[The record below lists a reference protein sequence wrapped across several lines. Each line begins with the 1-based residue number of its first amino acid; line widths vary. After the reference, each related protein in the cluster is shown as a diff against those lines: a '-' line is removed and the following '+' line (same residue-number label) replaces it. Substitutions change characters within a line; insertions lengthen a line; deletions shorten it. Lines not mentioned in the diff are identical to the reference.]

1 MNRNLTGTSP
11 KNPIPNRSYLS
22 TSNTTKCTLKT
33 KINKLPHNTASIQQS
48 TKNIAVQGTDRYIGV
63 PSTTMSNHISH
74 IAIKDITPPPTS
86 STLSSDNN
94 RTADNIADNII
105 ISTNDQTITSP
116 SIKTNNNNINFATA
130 VSMEKNPS
138 REQALVLN
146 TIDGIPQKD
155 YVLAIGKIVSPKNI
169 TFISRISNNRFCI
182 FLSSKQILDNL
193 LQKTQSININDQII
207 PIRRLVNPAKRYII
221 SNVCPSIPNQ
231 AITNALNNL
240 DIFPV
245 TQINHL
251 RAGIN
256 IEGFEHIMS
265 FRRQLFIKQED
276 IPKLPNSL
284 VITLNDSQFRIF
296 FTDDVVTCFLCKA
309 SGHTTNNC
317 KNIVDKQDKNTP
329 SSQNKSNQHDD
340 FTVDHTEPIENIHS
354 PISPTLDIPNQTKSD
369 WAKDP
374 DEIKFFPVTQNNLDE
389 PLSSAPIETQKRPM
403 SDSSSSKPPDS
414 PNALLSSNTATRNE
428 KTAKK
433 PKIQSRSNSSSSL
446 DTDLDNKLNPI
457 IEHFTI
463 NEPLS
468 ITYIQFKYILDNF
481 NQ

>member
-1 MNRNLTGTSP
+1 M
-11 KNPIPNRSYLS
+11 
-22 TSNTTKCTLKT
+22 
-33 KINKLPHNTASIQQS
+33 
-48 TKNIAVQGTDRYIGV
+48 
-63 PSTTMSNHISH
+63 
-74 IAIKDITPPPTS
+74 
-86 STLSSDNN
+86 
-94 RTADNIADNII
+94 
-105 ISTNDQTITSP
+105 
-116 SIKTNNNNINFATA
+116 
-130 VSMEKNPS
+130 
-138 REQALVLN
+138 
-146 TIDGIPQKD
+146 
-155 YVLAIGKIVSPKNI
+155 
-169 TFISRISNNRFCI
+169 
-182 FLSSKQILDNL
+182 
-193 LQKTQSININDQII
+193 
-207 PIRRLVNPAKRYII
+207 VNPAKRYII

-329 SSQNKSNQHDD
+329 SSPNKSNQHDD
-340 FTVDHTEPIENIHS
+340 LTVDHTEPIENIHS

-414 PNALLSSNTATRNE
+414 LNALLSSNTATRNE

-446 DTDLDNKLNPI
+446 DTDLDEKLNPI

-481 NQ
+481 NNKSINIHTLLENVNTCIPTLMDIIEQIQPKIKERSLELRQTKLRNLLFQSQPLQQSIIQN